1 MNDAKEASSS
11 ISNFSNEFQSSQ
23 QMDWLRVQDSLKG
36 KLITEDDFKWR
47 LPTREKEGSCEIL
60 KYVGG
65 VDLSFSKDDSSIACG
80 TLVVLDLTTQKVVY
94 EDSSIV
100 RLHIPYLPGFLAF
113 REAPVLLELLDKMKN
128 NAHCFYP
135 QLHHVDGLTQST
147 VRELLQAADSPEHIL
162 PLIGD
167 SGCIW
172 GAAMRSSE
180 GSLKPIFISV
190 GHRISLASA
199 IAIVRMTCKFR
210 VPEPIRQADIR
221 SRERLRNN
229 Q

>member
-1 MNDAKEASSS
+1 MACHIGVLAD
-11 ISNFSNEFQSSQ
+11 
-23 QMDWLRVQDSLKG
+23 
-36 KLITEDDFKWR
+36 
-47 LPTREKEGSCEIL
+47 LPT
-60 KYVGG
+60 VGVG
-65 VDLSFSKDDSSIACG
+65 
-80 TLVVLDLTTQKVVY
+80 
-94 EDSSIV
+94 
-100 RLHIPYLPGFLAF
+100 
-113 REAPVLLELLDKMKN
+113 KN
-128 NAHCFYP
+128 
-135 QLHHVDGLTQST
+135 LHHVDGLTQST